1 MRKYFCGVSRHSR
14 VWGRH
19 SPTSFPRGAKPQN
32 CGFWH
37 RGRNLLCNC
46 RRLPLSGFSVHRTD
60 RTGLAAR
67 CGRSFFLS
75 PKILLKGYQLP
86 AGRGFFKISLCPLP
100 RTIIKNAKC
109 RGKNFSLTYYSNLKG
124 SKWPKTEP
132 VKQKK
137 QQIFFKTYCFRL
149 PPVGGRYSDLWLVRR
164 IVKPEL
170 ELTVN

>member
-1 MRKYFCGVSRHSR
+1 MQAAIAGFGEGTPQQVSRE
-14 VWGRH
+14 G
-19 SPTSFPRGAKPQN
+19 QN
-32 CGFWH
+32 
-37 RGRNLLCNC
+37 
-46 RRLPLSGFSVHRTD
+46 RRIADFGTVVETCSVTAADLPLSGFPVHRTD

-75 PKILLKGYQLP
+75 PKILLKGCQLP

-100 RTIIKNAKC
+100 RTIIKNAKR

-170 ELTVN
+170 ELAVN